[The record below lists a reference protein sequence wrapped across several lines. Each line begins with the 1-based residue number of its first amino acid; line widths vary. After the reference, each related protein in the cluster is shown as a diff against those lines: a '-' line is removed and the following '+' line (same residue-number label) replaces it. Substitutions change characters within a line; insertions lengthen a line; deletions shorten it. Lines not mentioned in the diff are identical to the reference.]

1 MRESERIRVSLKIH
15 KVLLI
20 FIIGPFS
27 TIVHFT
33 LSEEDN
39 DDLDDD
45 SWRWYSTFARR
56 EKPQSTFTQ
65 NGPAAAAGKYPASTT
80 VY

>member
-1 MRESERIRVSLKIH
+1 MKDSKTIRISLEKY
-15 KVLLI
+15 KVLLR
-20 FIIGPFS
+20 FINGPFS

-65 NGPAAAAGKYPASTT
+65 NGPAAAAGKYPVSTT